1 MAKSD
6 FPSGAPPLR
15 PPPPPPTPNPT
26 GRRRHRRDG
35 KSKLLLADD
44 RFRTSHGPPKPTTTC
59 TTTHAL
65 NAALLTCSPS
75 PSPKATTTTA
85 SSTTTSCLPAGAP
98 LVHPSSKQAATTRF
112 QNRQDDMENKV
123 DRTGFLK
130 ARALKSLPL
139 VEYMDDD
146 EVVANPRSTNMK
158 PTLNVF
164 AVKIKKTA
172 HTDKASNSK
181 PAAVANK
188 QKPKDPSYRPFKG
201 TGEWSSESTDDD
213 FDVGFVPG
221 DLPVFRQVKGQ
232 QEHKQFI
239 SPVSGITGGTSS
251 VSPPRPLTR
260 QPTRPPP
267 PPPPPP
273 IPNRLKRKRI
283 DDPTYRPSKNSE
295 GYIPDDNDAEEDDE
309 SDEGIEA
316 LIRVVKD
323 NNAKVKK
330 VRRKGAE
337 RQQENINVEEDENG
351 SHLVLKEIDD
361 DDEKRHSSM
370 KKKTKNRKS
379 VLDPSYKPPKDEEDD
394 SEEYSD
400 EYTSTDGWNRQRR
413 SRVRAPEGGDDSEE
427 NHNDYNGNV
436 SVNVNDKTKNDV
448 VPTTKQ
454 ILPCQARPCLPPKF
468 GRRKVNRL
476 SNPPRIYDPSYKPGT
491 TSSDDDS
498 SNGIDSSWSSGEG
511 NDRKKKRKRLYQP
524 KNAPK
529 KKNQTVS
536 YLHQEV
542 IRLMLE
548 ETKPKPAFAMPV
560 TKKRKGPRLIRRITS
575 DRSFCPSDTPTDQYS
590 DEWYSSE
597 YSSELDV
604 KNKKRK
610 KGTKK
615 KKDQWNVTR
624 VAPGLGLVTGRVLD
638 LGCGRPIEA
647 SEEETRE
654 SVKPEEDESTSRRKL
669 ERERNG
675 TIDAIDGTYEPSAD
689 SPSSEFESGAMPEL
703 DRSISSI
710 EISNDNEKPE
720 LIFEPEK
727 EVILSPVNVKGKI
740 PQIHT
745 GYEPLSNVRT
755 AFYSLCHGRY
765 SPWPPAR
772 GTVYCKPCFREQVI
786 VRGLLIRRGISETL
800 RLLKVL
806 LGGGSDFGN
815 ELDEALEEI
824 LDGVVATG
832 QTSMTR
838 VKDHDQGQDNEDER
852 EERVQRGQN
861 TRTKPVPSAQSS
873 LAELPED
880 VRTLLVLRRLSD
892 VVNTRRMPTISTARP
907 SGPDGSLETPA
918 SLHVP
923 SDANAVSPDH
933 CYQQQDPTGPSRYS
947 SPSPPCPPLTLR
959 GGTPK
964 CAATST
970 GINASYFFLKPPST
984 KAIISLPGENPLDNA
999 MNILHDALGI
1009 STWQAR
1015 RLWDQYEGSGIWD
1028 LAQVDVLAKK
1038 SYAKFLNGHKATK
1051 ELPWAEG
1058 KESSLEGGMGK
1069 AENLQAA
1076 MLGLEGLARLEEEI
1090 MTALAEKGGREEEKQ
1105 GRTRQSDGGRIGIT
1119 TGATRSII
1127 VGAVTGRKQSHD
1139 DCRLGWGHAPNP
1151 NQKCKLTKPIELFNP
1166 KNQEAQPV
1174 SPQRPR
1180 EQPKVIPCH
1189 SCSRSSTVNHN
1200 SGATVR
1206 RNDYTEMGGRP
1217 WVKALQWTFDINE
1230 SEAAKMTLNSL
1241 LDLISRSG
1249 KAAHVKSSGWEFV
1262 VYRPVDHDD
1271 ADIRIVFLD
1280 VEPGL
1285 DLHL

>member
-1 MAKSD
+1 M
-6 FPSGAPPLR
+6 G
-15 PPPPPPTPNPT
+15 
-26 GRRRHRRDG
+26 
-35 KSKLLLADD
+35 
-44 RFRTSHGPPKPTTTC
+44 HGPPKPTTTC

-75 PSPKATTTTA
+75 PSPSPSPKATTRTTA
-85 SSTTTSCLPAGAP
+85 SFTTMRSSSSTTTCTLPAEAP
-98 LVHPSSKQAATTRF
+98 LVHPSSKQAATTRI
-112 QNRQDDMENKV
+112 QIRQDDMENKV
-123 DRTGFLK
+123 DRTGTDLK
-130 ARALKSLPL
+130 TGSRARKSLPL
-139 VEYMDDD
+139 VHFVDDD
-146 EVVANPRSTNMK
+146 EVASDPPRSTNME

-172 HTDKASNSK
+172 QTDKASNSK

-188 QKPKDPSYRPFKG
+188 QRPKDPSYRPFKG

-221 DLPVFRQVKGQ
+221 DLPVFRKVKGQ
-232 QEHKQFI
+232 QEHKQF
-239 SPVSGITGGTSS
+239 SPVTGITRGTSS

-273 IPNRLKRKRI
+273 ISNRLKRKRI

-295 GYIPDDNDAEEDDE
+295 GSISDDNDAEEDGE

-330 VRRKGAE
+330 VRRKVARE
-337 RQQENINVEEDENG
+337 RQQENVLKEEKG
-351 SHLVLKEIDD
+351 SHVVLKEID

-413 SRVRAPEGGDDSEE
+413 SRVRAPEGGDGSEE

-436 SVNVNDKTKNDV
+436 SVNVNDNPENDV

-476 SNPPRIYDPSYKPGT
+476 SKPPRIYDPSYKPGT

-498 SNGIDSSWSSGEG
+498 NGIDSSWSSSGEG
-511 NDRKKKRKRLYQP
+511 KDRKKRRRTLYQS

-536 YLHQEV
+536 NLQQEV

-560 TKKRKGPRLIRRITS
+560 TKKRKRPRLIRRNTS
-575 DRSFCPSDTPTDQYS
+575 DRSFCPSDTPSDQYS
-590 DEWYSSE
+590 DIWYSSE
-597 YSSELDV
+597 YSSELEV

-610 KGTKK
+610 KGTNK
-615 KKDQWNVTR
+615 KKDQWNVNR
-624 VAPGLGLVTGRVLD
+624 VATGLGLVTGRVLD
-638 LGCGRPIEA
+638 LDRGRPIEA

-654 SVKPEEDESTSRRKL
+654 SVKPEKDESTNRKKM
-669 ERERNG
+669 ERGRNG
-675 TIDAIDGTYEPSAD
+675 TIDAIDGTYEPSTD
-689 SPSSEFESGAMPEL
+689 SPSSDSDSEAIPDL
-703 DRSISSI
+703 DRSVTSM
-710 EISNDNEKPE
+710 EISNLNENKKPE
-720 LIFEPEK
+720 LIFEPERK
-727 EVILSPVNVKGKI
+727 VTVPHVNSEGET

-745 GYEPLSNVRT
+745 GHETLSNVRT
-755 AFYSLCHGRY
+755 AFYPLCHSRY
-765 SPWPPAR
+765 TSWPPAR

-824 LDGVVATG
+824 LDGVVVTG

-838 VKDHDQGQDNEDER
+838 VKDHDQGQDDEDER

-861 TRTKPVPSAQSS
+861 TRTKPMPSAQSS

-892 VVNTRRMPTISTARP
+892 VVNTRSMPTVSTARP
-907 SGPDGSLETPA
+907 SGPDVSLETPA

-923 SDANAVSPDH
+923 SDANAVSLDH

-947 SPSPPCPPLTLR
+947 SPFAPCPPLTLR
-959 GGTPK
+959 GGTPN
-964 CAATST
+964 CAAIST
-970 GINASYFFLKPPST
+970 GINASYFSLKPPSS

-1028 LAQVDVLAKK
+1028 LAQVDLLVEK

-1139 DCRLGWGHAPNP
+1139 DDCRLDWGHAPNP

-1217 WVKALQWTFDINE
+1217 WVRALQWTFDINE

-1262 VYRPVDHDD
+1262 VYRPGDLDD
-1271 ADIRIVFLD
+1271 AEIRIVFLD